1 MKFKDLYEN
10 ACREVVESV
19 ASYWQGDDPTRRDDS
34 YLNDFK
40 KIVRE
45 TFCSDDCYPVVQS
58 MFPWE
63 ASTAPQQ
70 EIDHLV
76 AWTAPYTPYM
86 HQFASW
92 KALEQGK
99 SICVTTGT
107 GSGKTECFMLPIIHN
122 AVPGN
127 GVQALFLYPLN
138 ALAEDQKTRFSKY
151 IEASGKDLRFAT
163 YNGNTPENDQDDNY
177 VAPLDHEINTRDAI
191 RLTPPEILVT
201 NPTMLEYMLLR
212 EKDRSVLI
220 AAKNLR
226 WIVIDETHTFK
237 GAAAAEL
244 ALLLRRFLLAA
255 GVPLNQVQFITS
267 SATTGSGNDA
277 DLKKFIA
284 GISGKQESQI
294 EIISGKRVCPSNWC
308 ESDQPLL
315 SVARQ
320 REIRDILLRPES
332 EYVPLNN
339 LIPEGATIAEKLGL
353 LDDLCEYCHLPVKV
367 HYFFRTLSEGLSVRL
382 NKIHDGRFELF
393 NQQQDNDE
401 DFPLLELVRCPY
413 CGTLLAKAS
422 GSVSDY
428 NYQPMRNEDR
438 VNIFDMEDNEYDD
451 DGDDDNDTTADNNN
465 RTVPKTLYF
474 CPGNEYEVKA
484 GHTFMYNPQH
494 GTLNCSAG
502 DECPHCKSSFLKGDR
517 RGNDQTAPRKPIE
530 LKSFRISSQYL
541 SRILAPVFLDQT
553 ESQSEPGLPH
563 AGQQFI
569 SFIDSRQAAARIT
582 LKQSVYVER
591 QWLLNRIFH
600 LLSSQPDQPI
610 GWSEMCDRLEQ
621 DPDFNFLLQ
630 QFADSP
636 NDYDDQ
642 GRILEV
648 VKHRYILTLMYEQ
661 LARRPRVANAA
672 ETLGLL
678 WMRYPA
684 IDNDNLTLPD
694 EVVRF
699 NNIIPR
705 DEDRITP
712 EDWRILLHM
721 YLDCTVRSRNAVF
734 YQRNQQAQQNPDYPW
749 HTISLETCRRFYSQQ
764 NIAREV
770 EEPTFGNNRW
780 TKLLCGLL
788 GLTPSEMNEAQKI
801 LVGGVLHAMWT
812 TLRERDLLVTGKSYS
827 RETGWQFSENSRREP
842 KIQLNLAQMELQL
855 YRKAW
860 LCPVTH
866 RPLPYVFKG
875 YSPYWD
881 ENHQL
886 HKVEPLEGEEWIPYD
901 SSCNTVEE
909 ALAWCQDHR
918 RILNSVSRQTAKY
931 YLSPKI
937 YISAEH
943 TAQIKRRLLDVY
955 QQEFREHKINILTCS
970 TTMEMGVDLGDLELV
985 EMNSVPPHPANY
997 KQRAGR
1003 SGRNGQ
1009 CRSAAV
1015 TLCGSDPVGLRT
1027 MQNPYLNL
1035 ITRPFDIPKVDLNS
1049 PQLIKRHIAA
1059 FMIRT
1064 VGDGD
1069 NAPRLNDRIIDFF
1082 TPYRFIDAQEHQ
1094 VVDDNMNAVGPTR
1107 GMCSDADETP
1117 YFTLRNRL
1125 VSDMGL
1131 PNPQALSSLVRG
1143 TALSGISVVDAAQ
1156 ITVSLLEHAYL
1167 ELKDRF
1173 EYIKKEYTNTQ
1184 YNNYR
1189 TRLNKTF
1196 VALLKTNLAQYLATH
1211 QVTPN
1216 AAMPVNV
1223 VEFSTK
1229 SDYDKSQDKPSY
1241 MLRQAL
1247 SQYAPGSVVVLGN
1260 KCYVSGGLRWSNM
1273 YGQHTDFVSIT
1284 QNNDGQI
1291 FLDGTPGSQR
1301 FKVNGQTSLTM
1312 IRPLTFVSDNNH
1324 PADRFIRDSPYYRT
1338 EVALVGTAPWPQV
1351 NNSRL
1356 IRVRSAAEDITS
1368 AILFYNVGMG
1378 YGFCV
1383 CPKSGCGR
1391 AEAEFCAATQNL
1403 ADLPDS
1409 FMTGTR
1415 IAHQSVQ
1422 SDRACSFNPRRD
1434 GRLLRNVVLGDT
1446 IQTDYT
1452 EIDIHI
1458 PGWVLDGTKL
1468 RHTLGMLI
1476 CNELAERTGI
1486 NRGDIDYL
1494 ITSFGSLCV
1503 YDQAKGGAGYSNRLC
1518 MNGLIYV
1525 VLDHI
1530 RELIQAMTP
1539 DMLIDRYTRNNSDKI
1554 DLAATRRWLDEE
1566 YEMRETLP
1574 AAIQA
1579 LSQRAQISFT
1589 LKSDI
1594 LRALSDGTSVTLYAA
1609 ADSVGQYDD
1618 FLSINRALW
1627 YKNCTPANTSLCLYG
1642 TAKAIDFPTY
1652 LILVRCQANVSLRQT
1667 QTVLTPGVWPIA
1679 AIGNDLYVTEDNA
1692 AARLD
1697 GNWGGDTCY
1706 RLPGMAA
1713 ALRSANLEPVNPNA
1727 GNSWKFVIPS
1737 GTEIPVRQL
1746 YDTVCGIEPECQKAI
1761 TSFMERHRR
1770 QSVCFVYQDEH
1781 LKSELGML
1789 LTVQFVK
1796 RMVEILQPS
1805 DIQLCFEME
1814 KYWDGRTNNARIT
1827 DNLPDNQTRDG
1838 VLKDFC
1844 NRVFGQGIDLN
1855 INSNSP
1861 KTLPH
1866 WRELKVEAGG
1876 ECLVFYP
1883 NGGIPNGWFL
1893 GRNGRY
1899 VDAVDGT
1906 EGDINISS
1914 KDQTIMYDVE
1924 IKPV

>member
-19 ASYWQGDDPTRRDDS
+19 ASYWQGDDPTRQDDP

-40 KIVRE
+40 RIIWE
-45 TFCSDDCYPVVQS
+45 TFCPDDCYPVIQS

-63 ASTAPQQ
+63 ASTASQQ
-70 EIDHLV
+70 EIDNLV
-76 AWTAPYTPYM
+76 TWTARYKPYA
-86 HQFASW
+86 HQFACW

-107 GSGKTECFMLPIIHN
+107 GSGKTECFMLPVIHN
-122 AVPGN
+122 AVPGA
-127 GVQALFLYPLN
+127 GVQAIFLYPLN

-151 IEASGKDLRFAT
+151 IEESGKNLHFAT
-163 YNGNTPENDQDDNY
+163 YNGNTPENDMDDNY
-177 VAPLDHEINTRDAI
+177 VVPLKHEINTREAI
-191 RLTPPEILVT
+191 RNTPPEILVT

-212 EKDRSVLI
+212 RNDQPILDAS
-220 AAKNLR
+220 KNLC

-244 ALLLRRFLLAA
+244 ALLLRRVLLAA
-255 GVPLNQVQFITS
+255 GVLPNQVQFITS
-267 SATTGSGNDA
+267 SATTGSGNEA

-284 GISGKQESQI
+284 GISGKQADQI
-294 EIISGKRVCPSNWC
+294 EIISGKRICPSNWC
-308 ESDQPLL
+308 VSDHPFL
-315 SVARQ
+315 SEARQ

-332 EYVPLNN
+332 EYVPLNG
-339 LIPEGATIAEKLGL
+339 LIPEGKTIAEKLGL

-382 NKIHDGRFELF
+382 DKIHDGHFELF

-401 DFPLLELVRCPY
+401 DYPLLELVRCPY

-422 GSVSDY
+422 GSVHDN

-438 VNIFDMEDNEYDD
+438 VNIFDIDDNGDDD
-451 DGDDDNDTTADNNN
+451 DGDDDSDDVTGIDHNI
-465 RTVPKTLYF
+465 TVPKILYF

-484 GHTFMYNPQH
+484 GHKFTYNLQN

-502 DECPHCKSSFLKGDR
+502 DECPHCHRSFLKGDR
-517 RGNDQTAPRKPIE
+517 RGNDQTLPKKPID
-530 LKSFRISSQYL
+530 LKTFRISAQYL
-541 SRILAPVFLDQT
+541 SRILSPVLLDQT
-553 ESQSEPGLPH
+553 QMLQGQGLPH
-563 AGQQFI
+563 DGQQFI

-610 GWSEMCDRLEQ
+610 SWNDMCDQLER
-621 DPDFNFLLQ
+621 DPDFSLLLQ

-636 NDYDDQ
+636 DDYDDQ
-642 GRILEV
+642 GRILDV

-684 IDNDNLTLPD
+684 IDNDVLALPD
-694 EVVRF
+694 EVVLF
-699 NNIIPR
+699 NNLLRP
-705 DEDRITP
+705 EDRIDS

-734 YQRNQQAQQNPDYPW
+734 YQRNQQAQQNPDHPW

-812 TLRERDLLVTGKSYS
+812 TLRERDLLVTGKTYC
-827 RETGWQFSENSRREP
+827 REGGWQSND

-886 HKVEPLEGEEWIPYD
+886 HKVEPLEGEVWIPYEF
-901 SSCNTVEE
+901 SCETVEDVQ
-909 ALAWCQDHR
+909 AWCQDHR

-955 QQEFREHKINILTCS
+955 QQEFREHKINVLTCS

-1094 VVDDNMNAVGPTR
+1094 VFDDNMNAVGPTR

-1291 FLDGTPGSQR
+1291 FLDGMPGSQR

-1452 EIDIHI
+1452 EIDIKV
-1458 PGWVLDGTKL
+1458 PASVSAWVPDGTKL

-1476 CNELAERTGI
+1476 CNELATRTGI

-1518 MNGLIYV
+1518 MDGLIYE

-1530 RELIQAMTP
+1530 RNMINELTP
-1539 DMLIDRYTRNNSDKI
+1539 DMLIDRYTHNNSDKI
-1554 DLAATRRWLDEE
+1554 DLDAAKAWLDEE
-1566 YEMRETLP
+1566 YRMRETLP
-1574 AAIQA
+1574 VSIQK
-1579 LSQRAQISFT
+1579 LSQQAQISFT

-1594 LRALSDGTSVTLYAA
+1594 LRALSDGKPVTLYAA

-1679 AIGNDLYVTEDNA
+1679 AIGNNLYVTEDVA
-1692 AARLD
+1692 TARLD
-1697 GNWGGDTCY
+1697 GNWGGDACY

-1713 ALRSANLEPVNPNA
+1713 ALQSTSLEPGNPNA

-1746 YDTVCGIEPECQKAI
+1746 CDTVCGIKPECQNAI
-1761 TSFMERHRR
+1761 MSFMERHRR
-1770 QSVCFVYQDEH
+1770 QSVRFVYQDEH

-1796 RMVEILQPS
+1796 RIVEILQPS

-1827 DNLPDNQTRDG
+1827 DNLQDDRTRDG
-1838 VLKDFC
+1838 VLKKFC
-1844 NRVFGQGIDLN
+1844 NSVFGQEIDLQ
-1855 INSNSP
+1855 IHSNP
-1861 KTLPH
+1861 PRKLPH

>member
-19 ASYWQGDDPTRRDDS
+19 ASYWQGDDPTRQDDP

-40 KIVRE
+40 RIIRE
-45 TFCSDDCYPVVQS
+45 TFCPDDCYPVIQS

-63 ASTAPQQ
+63 ASTASQQ
-70 EIDHLV
+70 EIDNLV
-76 AWTAPYTPYM
+76 TWTARYKPYA
-86 HQFASW
+86 HQFACW

-107 GSGKTECFMLPIIHN
+107 GSGKTECFMLPVIHN
-122 AVPGN
+122 AVPGA
-127 GVQALFLYPLN
+127 GVQAIFLYPLN

-151 IEASGKDLRFAT
+151 IEESGKNLHFAT
-163 YNGNTPENDQDDNY
+163 YNGNTPENDMDDNY
-177 VAPLDHEINTRDAI
+177 VVPLKHEINTREAI
-191 RLTPPEILVT
+191 RNTPPEILVT

-212 EKDRSVLI
+212 RNDQPILDAS
-220 AAKNLR
+220 KNLC

-244 ALLLRRFLLAA
+244 ALLLRRVLLAA
-255 GVPLNQVQFITS
+255 GVSPNQVQFITS
-267 SATTGSGNDA
+267 SATTGSGNEA

-308 ESDQPLL
+308 ESDQPHL
-315 SVARQ
+315 SVERQ
-320 REIRDILLRPES
+320 LEVKNILLRSES
-332 EYVPLNN
+332 EYVPLNS
-339 LIPEGATIAEKLGL
+339 LIPEGTTIAEKLGL
-353 LDDLCEYCHLPVKV
+353 LDELCGYCHLPVKV

-382 NKIHDGRFELF
+382 DKIHDGHFELF

-401 DFPLLELVRCPY
+401 NYPLLELVRCPY

-422 GSVSDY
+422 GSFSDN

-438 VNIFDMEDNEYDD
+438 VNIFDIDDNGDDD
-451 DGDDDNDTTADNNN
+451 DGDDDSDDVTGSDHNS
-465 RTVPKTLYF
+465 TVPRILYF

-484 GHTFMYNPQH
+484 GHTFTYNQQD

-502 DECPHCKSSFLKGDR
+502 DECPHCHRSFLKGDR
-517 RGNDQTAPRKPIE
+517 RGNDQSLPKKPID
-530 LKSFRISSQYL
+530 LKTFRISAQYL
-541 SRILAPVFLDQT
+541 SRILSPVLLDQT
-553 ESQSEPGLPH
+553 QMLQGQGLPH
-563 AGQQFI
+563 DGQQFI

-600 LLSSQPDQPI
+600 LLSSQSDQPI
-610 GWSEMCDRLEQ
+610 SWNKMCDQLET
-621 DPDFNFLLQ
+621 DPDFSLLLQ

-705 DEDRITP
+705 DENRINP

-734 YQRNQQAQQNPDYPW
+734 YQRNQQAQQNPDHPW

-764 NIAREV
+764 NIARGV

-780 TKLLCGLL
+780 TKLLCALL
-788 GLTPSEMNEAQKI
+788 GLTPPEMNEAQKI
-801 LVGGVLHAMWT
+801 LVGGVLHAMWD
-812 TLRERDLLVTGKSYS
+812 TLRKRDLLVTGKTYC
-827 RETGWQFSENSRREP
+827 REGGWQSND

-886 HKVEPLEGEEWIPYD
+886 HKVEPLKGEEWIPYD
-901 SSCNTVEE
+901 FSCTTVGEVQT
-909 ALAWCQDHR
+909 WCQVHR

-931 YLSPKI
+931 YLNPKI

-943 TAQIKRRLLDVY
+943 TAQIKRKLLDVY
-955 QQEFREHKINILTCS
+955 QQKFREHKINILTCS

-1035 ITRPFDIPKVDLNS
+1035 IVRPFDVPNVDLNC

-1059 FMIRT
+1059 LMIRT
-1064 VGDGD
+1064 VGDGG
-1069 NAPRLNDRIIDFF
+1069 NAPGLNDRIIDFF
-1082 TPYRFIDAQEHQ
+1082 TPYKF
-1094 VVDDNMNAVGPTR
+1094 VDDQEREVIDPDFNSVGPAR
-1107 GMCSDADETP
+1107 GLCLDTDVTP
-1117 YFTLRNRL
+1117 FFTLRDQLISGNGFP
-1125 VSDMGL
+1125 D
-1131 PNPQALSSLVRG
+1131 QQILSSLVAG
-1143 TALSGISVVDAAQ
+1143 TALSEMTVADAAQ
-1156 ITVSLLEHAYL
+1156 ITVSMLDHAYL

-1173 EYIKKEYTNTQ
+1173 EYLKNEYTNLRR
-1184 YNNYR
+1184 NNNRYMA
-1189 TRLNKTF
+1189 RLKATF

-1223 VEFSTK
+1223 VEFSTR

-1260 KCYVSGGLRWSNM
+1260 KCYISGGLRWSNM
-1273 YGQHTDFVSIT
+1273 YGQQTDFVSIT

-1291 FLDGTPGSQR
+1291 FLDGTPGTRPFS
-1301 FKVNGQTSLTM
+1301 VNGQRMLTM
-1312 IRPLTFVSDNNH
+1312 IRPLTFVHDNNSTI
-1324 PADRFIRDSPYYRT
+1324 DRYIRNSPYYRT
-1338 EVALVGTAPWPQV
+1338 EVAMVGTEPWPQR
-1351 NNSRL
+1351 NSSRL

-1383 CPKSGCGR
+1383 CPKCGR
-1391 AEAEFCAATQNL
+1391 AEVEFCVAMQNQV
-1403 ADLPDS
+1403 DLPDS
-1409 FMTGTR
+1409 FISNQNGR
-1415 IAHQSVQ
+1415 ICHKSIET
-1422 SDRACSFNPRRD
+1422 DRCCEFNPRND
-1434 GRLLRNVVLGDT
+1434 RLLRNVVLGDT

-1452 EIDIHI
+1452 EIDMKV
-1458 PGWVLDGTKL
+1458 PAWVSDGTKL
-1468 RHTLGMLI
+1468 LHTLGMLI
-1476 CNELAERTGI
+1476 CSELAARTGI

-1503 YDQAKGGAGYSNRLC
+1503 YDQAKGGAGYSNQLC
-1518 MNGLIYV
+1518 MNGLIYE
-1525 VLDHI
+1525 VLDNI
-1530 RELIQAMTP
+1530 RGSILTMTP
-1539 DMLIDRYTRNNSDKI
+1539 DMLIDRYTSNNSDKI
-1554 DLAATRRWLDEE
+1554 DLAAAKRWLDEE

-1574 AAIQA
+1574 DSIQE

-1594 LRALSDGTSVTLYAA
+1594 LRALSEGKPVTIYAT
-1609 ADSVGQYDD
+1609 ADSVGQYEE
-1618 FLSINRALW
+1618 FLSVNRSLW

-1642 TAKAIDFPTY
+1642 TGRVIDYPTY

-1667 QTVLTPGVWPIA
+1667 QTVLTRGIWPIA
-1679 AIGNDLYVTEDNA
+1679 AIGNDLYVTEDDA

-1697 GNWGGDTCY
+1697 GNWGGDACY
-1706 RLPGMAA
+1706 RLPGMATILQA
-1713 ALRSANLEPVNPNA
+1713 DRLEPVNPNA

-1737 GTEIPVRQL
+1737 RTEIQVCKL
-1746 YDTVCGIEPECQKAI
+1746 FDTVCGIEHECQNAI
-1761 TSFMERHRR
+1761 TSFMERHGR
-1770 QSVCFVYQDEH
+1770 QSVRFVYQDEH

-1796 RMVEILQPS
+1796 RMIDILKPEEVRL
-1805 DIQLCFEME
+1805 DFKME
-1814 KYWDGRTNNARIT
+1814 EYWDGRTNNARIT
-1827 DNLPDNQTRDG
+1827 DNLQDNQIRDK
-1838 VLKDFC
+1838 VLRDFC
-1844 NRVFGQGIDLN
+1844 NRVLGSTIQLGIRSDRRG
-1855 INSNSP
+1855 S
-1861 KTLPH
+1861 LPH
-1866 WRELKVEAGG
+1866 WRELRVEAGK
-1876 ECLVFYP
+1876 ECLIFYP

-1893 GRNGRY
+1893 GNNIRY
-1899 VDAVDGT
+1899 IDTVDGT
-1906 EGDINISS
+1906 ECNIYISS
-1914 KDQTIMYDVE
+1914 KNQNIMYDVE
-1924 IKPV
+1924 IKHL

>member
-1 MKFKDLYEN
+1 MKFKELYEQ

-19 ASYWQGDDPTRRDDS
+19 ASYWQGDDPTRRDDP
-34 YLNDFK
+34 YLGDFK
-40 KIVRE
+40 QTIRK
-45 TFCSDDCYPVVQS
+45 TFCPDDCYPVVQS

-63 ASTAPQQ
+63 VSTALQQ

-76 AWTAPYTPYM
+76 AWTATYKPYA

-107 GSGKTECFMLPIIHN
+107 GSGKTECFMLPVIHN

-127 GVQALFLYPLN
+127 GVQAIFLYPLN

-151 IEASGKDLRFAT
+151 IEASGRNLHFAT

-177 VAPLDHEINTRDAI
+177 VVPLKHEINTRQAI
-191 RLTPPEILVT
+191 RETPPEILVT

-212 EKDRSVLI
+212 DKDRSVLI
-220 AAKNLR
+220 AARNLR

-244 ALLLRRFLLAA
+244 ALLLRRVLLAA
-255 GVPLNQVQFITS
+255 GISPDLVQFVTS

-277 DLKKFIA
+277 DLKNFIA
-284 GISGKQESQI
+284 GISGKQADQI

-308 ESDQPLL
+308 VSDHPFL
-315 SVARQ
+315 SEARQ

-332 EYVPLNN
+332 EYVPLNI

-353 LDDLCEYCHLPVKV
+353 LDELCNCCELPVKV

-393 NQQQDNDE
+393 AQQQDDDA

-422 GSVSDY
+422 GTIQKQHY
-428 NYQPMRNEDR
+428 EPARKEDHLD
-438 VNIFDMEDNEYDD
+438 IFEMTDDDTDTDD
-451 DGDDDNDTTADNNN
+451 DGDDRNDAVADDDNPIST
-465 RTVPKTLYF
+465 RTLYF
-474 CPGNEYEVKA
+474 CPGEEYEVTA
-484 GHTFMYNPQH
+484 GHAFSYNPQR
-494 GTLNCSAG
+494 GTLNCSGG
-502 DECPHCKSSFLKGDR
+502 DVCPHCHGSFLKGAR

-553 ESQSEPGLPH
+553 TEALHGQGLPH

-636 NDYDDQ
+636 DDYDDQ
-642 GRILEV
+642 GRILDV
-648 VKHRYILTLMYEQ
+648 VKHRYVLTLMYEQ
-661 LARRPRVANAA
+661 LARRPRVANAP
-672 ETLGLL
+672 ETLGLV

-684 IDNDNLTLPD
+684 IDNGDLTLPD

-699 NNIIPR
+699 NDLILRPQ
-705 DEDRITP
+705 DRINP

-734 YQRNQQAQQNPDYPW
+734 YLRDRAEGDVNHPW

-764 NIAREV
+764 NTAGEV
-770 EEPTFGNNRW
+770 QEPTFGNNRW
-780 TKLLCGLL
+780 TKLLCCLL
-788 GLTPSEMNEAQKI
+788 GSTPSQMAESRKV
-801 LVGGVLHAMWT
+801 LVEGVLHAMWT
-812 TLRERDLLVTGKSYS
+812 TLQKRNLLALGKIYDN
-827 RETGWQFSENSRREP
+827 GWKSSQ
-842 KIQLNLAQMELQL
+842 KTQLNLAQVELQL

-866 RPLPYVFKG
+866 RPLPYTFKG
-875 YSPYWD
+875 YSPYLD
-881 ENHQL
+881 ENRQPC
-886 HKVEPLEGEEWIPYD
+886 KVEPLDAEEWIPYD
-901 SSCNTVEE
+901 FSCTTVEE
-909 ALAWCQDHR
+909 VQTWCQAHR
-918 RILNSVSRQTAKY
+918 HVLNAVSRQTAKY
-931 YLSPKI
+931 YLKPKI
-937 YISAEH
+937 YVSAEH
-943 TAQIKRRLLDVY
+943 TAQIRRRLLDIY
-955 QQEFREHKINILTCS
+955 QQEFKKHRINILTCS

-1003 SGRNGQ
+1003 SGRKGQ
-1009 CRSAAV
+1009 YHSAAI
-1015 TLCGSDPVGLRT
+1015 TLCGSDAVGLRT
-1027 MQNPYLNL
+1027 MQNPCQNL
-1035 ITRPFDIPKVDLNS
+1035 IARPFDIPKVDLNS
-1049 PQLIKRHIAA
+1049 PQLVKRHIAA
-1059 FMIRT
+1059 FMIRS
-1064 VGDGD
+1064 VGDRD

-1082 TPYRFIDAQEHQ
+1082 TPYMFDDDRERE
-1094 VVDDNMNAVGPTR
+1094 VVDSDFNSVGPAR
-1107 GMCSDADETP
+1107 GLCLDSDETSF
-1117 YFTLRNRL
+1117 FTLRSQL
-1125 VSDMGL
+1125 ISGKGL
-1131 PNPQALSSLVRG
+1131 PAQQILSSLVAG
-1143 TALSGISVVDAAQ
+1143 TALSEMTVAEAAQ
-1156 ITVSLLEHAYL
+1156 ITVSMLDHAYL

-1173 EYIKKEYTNTQ
+1173 EYLKDEYTRKEHSSNQ
-1184 YNNYR
+1184 YR
-1189 TRLNKTF
+1189 ARLKATF

-1229 SDYDKSQDKPSY
+1229 SDYKDQDNPSY

-1273 YGQHTDFVSIT
+1273 YRQQTDFVFIT

-1291 FLDGTPGSQR
+1291 FLDGTPGVR
-1301 FKVNGQTSLTM
+1301 PFVVNGKTSLNM
-1312 IRPLTFVSDNNH
+1312 IRPLAFVNDGSS
-1324 PADRFIRDSPYYRT
+1324 PTDRNIRESPYYRT
-1338 EVALVGTAPWPQV
+1338 EVALVGTETWPRR
-1351 NNSRL
+1351 NNSRWL
-1356 IRVRSAAEDITS
+1356 RVRSAAEDVTS
-1368 AILFYNVGMG
+1368 SILFYNAGLG

-1383 CPKSGCGR
+1383 CPKCGR
-1391 AEAEFCAATQNL
+1391 AEAEFCAASQHL

-1422 SDRACSFNPRRD
+1422 SDKACSFNTRHD
-1434 GRLLRNVVLGDT
+1434 DRLLRNVVLGDT

-1458 PGWVLDGTKL
+1458 PGWVPDGTKL

-1476 CNELAERTGI
+1476 CDELAARTGI

-1518 MNGLIYV
+1518 MNGLIYE

-1530 RELIQAMTP
+1530 RELIRTMTP

-1594 LRALSDGTSVTLYAA
+1594 LRALSDGKSVTLYAA

-1618 FLSINRALW
+1618 FLAVNRSLW

-1652 LILVRCQANVSLRQT
+1652 LILIRCQASASLLQM
-1667 QTVLTPGVWPIA
+1667 QAVPYSAVWPVA
-1679 AIGNDLYVTEDNA
+1679 AIGDDLFVTEDAA

-1697 GNWGGDTCY
+1697 GNWGGDACY
-1706 RLPGMAA
+1706 RLPGMAV
-1713 ALRSANLEPVNPNA
+1713 ALKSTSLEPGNPNA

-1746 YDTVCGIEPECQKAI
+1746 CDTVCSIEPECQKAI

-1770 QSVCFVYQDEH
+1770 QSVRFVYQDEH

-1796 RMVEILQPS
+1796 RIVEILQPS

-1827 DNLPDNQTRDG
+1827 DNLQDNRTRDG
-1838 VLKDFC
+1838 VLQGFC
-1844 NRVFGQGIDLN
+1844 DRVFGQGIDLH

-1861 KTLPH
+1861 KALPH

-1899 VDAVDGT
+1899 VNAVDGT

-1924 IKPV
+1924 IKSL

>member
-1 MKFKDLYEN
+1 MKFKDLYKN

-19 ASYWQGDDPTRRDDS
+19 ASYWQGDDPTRRDDP

-45 TFCSDDCYPVVQS
+45 TFCPDDCYPAVQS

-63 ASTAPQQ
+63 TSTAPQQ

-76 AWTAPYTPYM
+76 AWTAPYKPYM

-177 VAPLDHEINTRDAI
+177 VNPLDHEINTRDAI

-212 EKDRSVLI
+212 KKDMRVLTK
-220 AAKNLR
+220 ARNLR

-244 ALLLRRFLLAA
+244 ALLLRRVMLAA
-255 GVPLNQVQFITS
+255 GVSLDQVQFITS

-315 SVARQ
+315 SKARQ

-353 LDDLCEYCHLPVKV
+353 LDELCEYCHLPVKV

-393 NQQQDNDE
+393 NLLQDNDE
-401 DFPLLELVRCPY
+401 DYPLLELARCPY

-422 GSVSDY
+422 GSVSDH

-474 CPGNEYEVKA
+474 CPGNEYEVQA

-494 GTLNCSAG
+494 GTLNCSGG
-502 DECPHCKSSFLKGDR
+502 DVCPHCQGSFLKGDR
-517 RGNDQTAPRKPIE
+517 RGNDQTALRKPIE
-530 LKSFRISSQYL
+530 LKSFRISAQYL
-541 SRILAPVFLDQT
+541 SRILAPVFLGQT
-553 ESQSEPGLPH
+553 EPLREPGLPH

-610 GWSEMCDRLEQ
+610 GWSDMCDRLEQ

-636 NDYDDQ
+636 DDYDDQ
-642 GRILEV
+642 GRILDV
-648 VKHRYILTLMYEQ
+648 VKHRYVLTLMYEQ
-661 LARRPRVANAA
+661 LARRPRVANAP
-672 ETLGLL
+672 ETLGLV

-684 IDNDNLTLPD
+684 IDTGDLTLPD
-694 EVVRF
+694 EVVQF
-699 NNIIPR
+699 NNVLRPQ
-705 DEDRITP
+705 DRINP

-721 YLDCTVRSRNAVF
+721 YLDCTVRSRNAAF
-734 YQRNQQAQQNPDYPW
+734 YQRNQQVEQDVDHPW

-788 GLTPSEMNEAQKI
+788 GLAPSEMNEAQKI
-801 LVGGVLHAMWT
+801 LVGGVLHAMWD
-812 TLRERDLLVTGKSYS
+812 TLRKRDLLVTGKSYKN
-827 RETGWQFSENSRREP
+827 GWQSND

-855 YRKAW
+855 YCKAW

-886 HKVEPLEGEEWIPYD
+886 HKVEPLEGEVWIPYD
-901 SSCNTVEE
+901 FSCETVEDVQ
-909 ALAWCQDHR
+909 AWCQDHR

-1049 PQLIKRHIAA
+1049 PQLIKRHITA

-1064 VGDGD
+1064 VGNGG

-1082 TPYRFIDAQEHQ
+1082 TPYMLEDDQGRDV
-1094 VVDDNMNAVGPTR
+1094 VVDTNHTPVVPAR
-1107 GMCSDADETP
+1107 GLCLDTDVTSF
-1117 YFTLRNRL
+1117 FTLRNQL
-1125 VSDMGL
+1125 ISGNDL
-1131 PNPQALSSLVRG
+1131 PDQQILSSLVAG
-1143 TALSGISVVDAAQ
+1143 TVLSNMTVTEAAQ
-1156 ITVSLLEHAYL
+1156 ITVSMLDRAYQ

-1173 EYIKKEYTNTQ
+1173 KYLQEEYTKPEHQANRFAR
-1184 YNNYR
+1184 YR
-1189 TRLNKTF
+1189 SWLKATF

-1273 YGQHTDFVSIT
+1273 YGLQTDFVSIT

-1291 FLDGTPGSQR
+1291 FMDGTPGNQH

-1312 IRPLTFVSDNNH
+1312 IRPLTFVYDNNH
-1324 PADRFIRDSPYYRT
+1324 PADRFIRESPYYKT
-1338 EVALVGTAPWPQV
+1338 EVALVGTAPWPQG

-1383 CPKSGCGR
+1383 CPKCGR
-1391 AEAEFCAATQNL
+1391 AEVEFCAAPQNL
-1403 ADLPDS
+1403 TDLPDS
-1409 FMTGTR
+1409 FISNRR
-1415 IAHQSVQ
+1415 IVHQSIQ
-1422 SDRACSFNPRRD
+1422 SDKTCMFNSLRD
-1434 GRLLRNVVLGDT
+1434 RLLRNVVLGDT
-1446 IQTDYT
+1446 IQTDYA
-1452 EIDIHI
+1452 EIDIKV
-1458 PGWVLDGTKL
+1458 PAWVPDGTKL

-1476 CNELAERTGI
+1476 CNELATRTGI

-1518 MNGLIYV
+1518 MDGLIYE

-1530 RELIQAMTP
+1530 RNMINELTP
-1539 DMLIDRYTRNNSDKI
+1539 DMLIDRYTHNNSDKI
-1554 DLAATRRWLDEE
+1554 DLDAAKAWLDEE
-1566 YEMRETLP
+1566 YRMRETLP
-1574 AAIQA
+1574 DSIRT
-1579 LSQRAQISFT
+1579 LSQQAQISFT

-1594 LRALSDGTSVTLYAA
+1594 LRALSDGKPVTLYAA

-1627 YKNCTPANTSLCLYG
+1627 YKNCTPANTSLCLYEM
-1642 TAKAIDFPTY
+1642 ARAIDFPTY

-1679 AIGNDLYVTEDNA
+1679 AIGNDLYVTEDDA

-1697 GNWGGDTCY
+1697 GNWCGDACY

-1713 ALRSANLEPVNPNA
+1713 ALKSTSLEPGNPNA

-1746 YDTVCGIEPECQKAI
+1746 CDTVCGIEPECQNAI

-1770 QSVCFVYQDEH
+1770 QSVRFVYQDEH

-1796 RMVEILQPS
+1796 RIIEILQPS

-1838 VLKDFC
+1838 MLKKFC
-1844 NRVFGQGIDLN
+1844 NSVFGQEIDLL
-1855 INSNSP
+1855 IKSNSP

-1924 IKPV
+1924 IKPA

>member
-19 ASYWQGDDPTRRDDS
+19 ASYWQGDDPARRDDP
-34 YLNDFK
+34 YLGDFK
-40 KIVRE
+40 QTIRK
-45 TFCSDDCYPVVQS
+45 TFCPDDCYPVVQS

-63 ASTAPQQ
+63 VSTALQQ

-76 AWTAPYTPYM
+76 AWTATYKPYA

-107 GSGKTECFMLPIIHN
+107 GSGKTECFMLPVIHN
-122 AVPGN
+122 AVSGN
-127 GVQALFLYPLN
+127 GVQAIFLYPLN

-151 IEASGKDLRFAT
+151 IAASGKDLRFAT

-177 VAPLDHEINTRDAI
+177 VNPLDHEINTRDAI

-212 EKDRSVLI
+212 KKDMRVLTK
-220 AAKNLR
+220 ARNLR

-244 ALLLRRFLLAA
+244 ALLLRRFLLAS

-315 SVARQ
+315 SKARQ

-353 LDDLCEYCHLPVKV
+353 LDELCEYCHLPVKV

-393 NQQQDNDE
+393 AQQQDDDA

-517 RGNDQTAPRKPIE
+517 RGNDQTTPRKPIE
-530 LKSFRISSQYL
+530 LKSFRISAQYL
-541 SRILAPVFLDQT
+541 SRILSPVLLDQT
-553 ESQSEPGLPH
+553 QPSGQGLPH
-563 AGQQFI
+563 DGQQFI

-610 GWSEMCDRLEQ
+610 SWNSMCDQLEK
-621 DPDFNFLLQ
+621 DPDFSLLLQ

-636 NDYDDQ
+636 DDYDDQ

-684 IDNDNLTLPD
+684 IDNDDLTLPD

-699 NNIIPR
+699 NNIIPQ
-705 DEDRITP
+705 DEDRINP

-734 YQRNQQAQQNPDYPW
+734 YQRNQQVEKDVDHPW

-788 GLTPSEMNEAQKI
+788 GLAPSEMNEAQKI
-801 LVGGVLHAMWT
+801 LVGGVLHAMWD
-812 TLRERDLLVTGKSYS
+812 TLRKRDLLVTGKSYKN
-827 RETGWQFSENSRREP
+827 GWHSND

-886 HKVEPLEGEEWIPYD
+886 HKVEPLEGEVWIPYD
-901 SSCNTVEE
+901 FSCETVEDVQ
-909 ALAWCQDHR
+909 AWCQDHR

-1049 PQLIKRHIAA
+1049 PQLIKRHITA

-1064 VGDGD
+1064 VGDGG

-1642 TAKAIDFPTY
+1642 TEKAIDFPTY

>member
-1 MKFKDLYEN
+1 MKFKELYEQ
-10 ACREVVESV
+10 ACQEVVESV
-19 ASYWQGDDPTRRDDS
+19 ASYWQGDDPTRRDDP

-45 TFCSDDCYPVVQS
+45 TFCPDDCYPAVQS

-63 ASTAPQQ
+63 ASTVSRQ
-70 EIDHLV
+70 EIKNLV
-76 AWTAPYTPYM
+76 TWTPQYSPYE
-86 HQFASW
+86 HQYRSW
-92 KALEQGK
+92 KALTQGK
-99 SICVTTGT
+99 SVCVTTGT

-122 AVPGN
+122 AIPGN

-151 IEASGKDLRFAT
+151 IEASGKNLRFAT

-177 VAPLDHEINTRDAI
+177 VNPLNHEINTRDAI
-191 RLTPPEILVT
+191 RLAPPEILVT

-212 EKDRSVLI
+212 KKDMRVLTK
-220 AAKNLR
+220 ARNLR

-401 DFPLLELVRCPY
+401 NFPLLELVRCPY

-422 GSVSDY
+422 GSVRDQ
-428 NYQPMRNEDR
+428 NYQPMRNENR
-438 VNIFDMEDNEYDD
+438 VNIFDMEDNEDD
-451 DGDDDNDTTADNNN
+451 DDEDDDNDTTADNNN

-474 CPGNEYEVKA
+474 CPGNEYEVQA

-502 DECPHCKSSFLKGDR
+502 DECPHCKCSFLKGDR
-517 RGNDQTAPRKPIE
+517 RGNDQSTPRKPLE
-530 LKSFRISSQYL
+530 LMSFRISAQYL
-541 SRILAPVFLDQT
+541 SRILSPVLLDQT
-553 ESQSEPGLPH
+553 QTSGQGLPH
-563 AGQQFI
+563 DGQQFI

-610 GWSEMCDRLEQ
+610 SWNKMCDQLEK
-621 DPDFNFLLQ
+621 DPDFSLLLQ

-642 GRILEV
+642 GRILEK

-705 DEDRITP
+705 DEDRINP

-734 YQRNQQAQQNPDYPW
+734 YQRNQQVEQDVDHPW

-780 TKLLCGLL
+780 TQLLCGLL
-788 GLTPSEMNEAQKI
+788 GLAPSEMNEAQKI
-801 LVGGVLHAMWT
+801 LVGGVLHAIWD
-812 TLRERDLLVTGKSYS
+812 TLRERDLLVTGKSYKN
-827 RETGWQFSENSRREP
+827 GWQSND

-909 ALAWCQDHR
+909 ALEWCQNNRH
-918 RILNSVSRQTAKY
+918 ILNSVSRQTAKY
-931 YLSPKI
+931 YLNPKI
-937 YISAEH
+937 YVSAEH

-970 TTMEMGVDLGDLELV
+970 TTMEMGVNLGDLELV

-1027 MQNPYLNL
+1027 MQNPYSNL
-1035 ITRPFDIPKVDLNS
+1035 IARPFDIPKVDLNS

-1391 AEAEFCAATQNL
+1391 AEAEFCAATQNQN
-1403 ADLPDS
+1403 LPDS
-1409 FMTGTR
+1409 FISNGR
-1415 IAHQSVQ
+1415 IVHQYVQ
-1422 SDRACSFNPRRD
+1422 SNRWCTFNSHKK
-1434 GRLLRNVVLGDT
+1434 RLLRNVVLGDT

-1452 EIDIHI
+1452 EIDIKI
-1458 PGWVLDGTKL
+1458 PACVSDGTRL
-1468 RHTLGMLI
+1468 RQTLGMLI
-1476 CNELAERTGI
+1476 CNELATRTGI

-1518 MNGLIYV
+1518 MDGLIYE

-1530 RELIQAMTP
+1530 RNTINELTP
-1539 DMLIDRYTRNNSDKI
+1539 DMLIDRYTHNNSDKI
-1554 DLAATRRWLDEE
+1554 DLVAAKAWLDEE
-1566 YEMRETLP
+1566 YRMRETLP
-1574 AAIQA
+1574 DSIRK
-1579 LSQRAQISFT
+1579 LSQQAQISFT

-1594 LRALSDGTSVTLYAA
+1594 LRALSDGKPVTLYAA

-1713 ALRSANLEPVNPNA
+1713 ALQSANLEPVNPNA